1 VTRRRLT
8 VRRIDP
14 WSVLKFG
21 AVANVVLLLI
31 WLLVVGVVFYIVDRI
46 GLVDQ
51 VCDVVL
57 EVGFEACGVNA
68 GNLFRAIAL
77 LGLLGVVI
85 LTAVLVFLSFL
96 HNLIADLTGGLTFT
110 VNDDSPVVQRPV
122 GAGNAMAT
130 TGGAR
135 PPGIAPPSAA
145 RTIDGTHADRR
156 QQRGPPVPPLG
167 SERTADRG
175 TGQQDRAATTARDR
189 RSAPPPSATA
199 GTRAGRCSAVTERG
213 RGSVRPPP
221 ASSLPSRAPWRPRA
235 PRVVRA
241 HSSARLER
249 TPDKGEADGSS
260 PSGPTDETLTTPHR
274 WCGVVARP
282 EPIAG
287 RAR

>member
-110 VNDDSPVVQRPV
+110 VNDDSPVVQRPA

-130 TGGAR
+130 TGGAAGTR
-135 PPGIAPPSAA
+135 GEAA
-145 RTIDGTHADRR
+145 RTSGGSGR
-156 QQRGPPVPPLG
+156 PPVPPLG
-167 SERTADRG
+167 SDRPADRG
-175 TGQQDRAATTARDR
+175 TGQQEPAGADRRDGGGRPTNERDR
-189 RSAPPPSATA
+189 RDT
-199 GTRAGRCSAVTERG
+199 G
-213 RGSVRPPP
+213 GS
-221 ASSLPSRAPWRPRA
+221 LFGG
-235 PRVVRA
+235 
-241 HSSARLER
+241 HC
-249 TPDKGEADGSS
+249 TGSWIGS
-260 PSGPTDETLTTPHR
+260 PSPRRVATISPAVAPSGAARRSGP
-274 WCGVVARP
+274 
-282 EPIAG
+282 
-287 RAR
+287 

>member
-1 VTRRRLT
+1 VPPIPSEESADVTRRRLT

-31 WLLVVGVVFYIVDRI
+31 WLLVVGVVFYIIDRI

-110 VNDDSPVVQRPV
+110 VNDDSPVVQRQGV
-122 GAGNAMAT
+122 AGTGAIT
-130 TGGAR
+130 TASGSGRPPPLGRERPADRETGERGDGAR
-135 PPGIAPPSAA
+135 PAGEPGVGREVA
-145 RTIDGTHADRR
+145 G
-156 QQRGPPVPPLG
+156 
-167 SERTADRG
+167 DRG
-175 TGQQDRAATTARDR
+175 DGQGDRPATGSDDRPKDKRRD
-189 RSAPPPSATA
+189 
-199 GTRAGRCSAVTERG
+199 GG
-213 RGSVRPPP
+213 GS
-221 ASSLPSRAPWRPRA
+221 LFGG
-235 PRVVRA
+235 
-241 HSSARLER
+241 H
-249 TPDKGEADGSS
+249 
-260 PSGPTDETLTTPHR
+260 
-274 WCGVVARP
+274 
-282 EPIAG
+282 
-287 RAR
+287 

>member
-21 AVANVVLLLI
+21 AVANAVLLLI

-57 EVGFEACGVNA
+57 DVGFEACGVNA

-130 TGGAR
+130 TGGATTTR
-135 PPGIAPPSAA
+135 GGTGVTGGATGPHGEPT
-145 RTIDGTHADRR
+145 RTGGSGR
-156 QQRGPPVPPLG
+156 PPVPPLG
-167 SERTADRG
+167 SDRPAGRETGRQEPAAADGRERDDRPADK
-175 TGQQDRAATTARDR
+175 RDR
-189 RSAPPPSATA
+189 RDT
-199 GTRAGRCSAVTERG
+199 G
-213 RGSVRPPP
+213 GS
-221 ASSLPSRAPWRPRA
+221 LFGG
-235 PRVVRA
+235 
-241 HSSARLER
+241 H
-249 TPDKGEADGSS
+249 
-260 PSGPTDETLTTPHR
+260 
-274 WCGVVARP
+274 
-282 EPIAG
+282 
-287 RAR
+287 

>member
-1 VTRRRLT
+1 MTRRRLT

-85 LTAVLVFLSFL
+85 LTAVAVFLSFL

-110 VNDDSPVVQRPV
+110 VNDDSPFVQRPAV
-122 GAGNAMAT
+122 AADRATATTAGGAG
-130 TGGAR
+130 R
-135 PPGIAPPSAA
+135 
-145 RTIDGTHADRR
+145 
-156 QQRGPPVPPLG
+156 PPVPPIG
-167 SERTADRG
+167 RDRPSDRAGDRPAARSGERATERSGDRPTGPADGGASERSG
-175 TGQQDRAATTARDR
+175 G
-189 RSAPPPSATA
+189 
-199 GTRAGRCSAVTERG
+199 RG
-213 RGSVRPPP
+213 RSDGGS
-221 ASSLPSRAPWRPRA
+221 LFGG
-235 PRVVRA
+235 
-241 HSSARLER
+241 H
-249 TPDKGEADGSS
+249 
-260 PSGPTDETLTTPHR
+260 
-274 WCGVVARP
+274 
-282 EPIAG
+282 
-287 RAR
+287 

>member
-21 AVANVVLLLI
+21 AVANAVLLLI

-57 EVGFEACGVNA
+57 DVGFEACGVNA

-130 TGGAR
+130 TGGATTTR
-135 PPGIAPPSAA
+135 GGTGVTGGATGPHGEPT
-145 RTIDGTHADRR
+145 RTGGSGR
-156 QQRGPPVPPLG
+156 PPVPPLG
-167 SERTADRG
+167 SDRPAGRG
-175 TGQQDRAATTARDR
+175 TGRQEPAAADGRERDDRPVDKRDR
-189 RSAPPPSATA
+189 RDT
-199 GTRAGRCSAVTERG
+199 G
-213 RGSVRPPP
+213 GS
-221 ASSLPSRAPWRPRA
+221 LFGG
-235 PRVVRA
+235 
-241 HSSARLER
+241 H
-249 TPDKGEADGSS
+249 
-260 PSGPTDETLTTPHR
+260 
-274 WCGVVARP
+274 
-282 EPIAG
+282 
-287 RAR
+287 